1 MNNKPQVLTK
11 DNTKMLAVEASTHA
25 LARELAALLD
35 MPIYAAVAVAIRT
48 ALAVKRAQAGDQ

>member
-1 MNNKPQVLTK
+1 
-11 DNTKMLAVEASTHA
+11 MLAVEASTHA

-48 ALAVKRAQAGDQ
+48 ALAVKRAEAGDQ